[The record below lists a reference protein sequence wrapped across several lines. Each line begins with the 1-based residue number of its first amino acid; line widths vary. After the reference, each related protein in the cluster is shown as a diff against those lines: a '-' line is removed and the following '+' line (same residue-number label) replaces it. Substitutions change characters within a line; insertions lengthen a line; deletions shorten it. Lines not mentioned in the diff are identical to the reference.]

1 MNHKYE
7 QLLTVLGRRK
17 MLPVTVAQATCPENP
32 EQIIPKLLELGVS
45 PAALT
50 ISLAEVF
57 DYPIYDP
64 AKHGT
69 FSCRNEAA
77 GWGYANGIFFVA
89 SPFNMGLQ
97 PVALLSE
104 MDWNDLRSVG
114 LLPISDTTMTSGQ
127 QIYGQVRAEEIID
140 RWLRDALA
148 AAATDIHITPLT
160 PKYIRVRIRVDG
172 QLRTVE
178 EFESDDRDCNYEFI
192 SNVLLRL
199 ANSQTGSFV
208 HPVDGRFERAPGERK
223 VEVRLAMR
231 PVTVEGGFSRAF
243 YLRLLYSNKSL
254 APGSLA
260 TLGFPQSF
268 LDILAVTRRLN
279 QGLVLITGPTGSGK
293 TTTLYTNL
301 TEIIKDDPWRSVQT
315 LEDPVEQNIRGAE
328 QTQIS
333 KQAGMDFHTG
343 LKALM
348 RSDVD
353 VILVGEIRD
362 PETARLAIRASYTGH
377 LVFATLHAQ
386 NAVFSVERLQD
397 FGISSKTLSSVLSV
411 VIAQRLLRKVCPYCT
426 SSSPFR
432 EHPERENCQG
442 LLRPEETVQRA
453 NSKGCGHC
461 DYGYR
466 GRQVVAEVLCLDS
479 ALLAAIAG
487 EASASELTEQ
497 AMRQG
502 YQTLWDGAAVL
513 VRSGKTTL
521 DECRRNLPPYHLST
535 H

>member
-1 MNHKYE
+1 MSDKYE
-7 QLLTVLGRRK
+7 QLLSVLDRQK
-17 MLPVTVAQATCPENP
+17 MLPVAVAQATCPERP

-57 DYPIYDP
+57 DYLIYDP

-77 GWGYANGIFFVA
+77 GWGYANGVLFVS
-89 SPFNMGLQ
+89 SPFNIGLQ
-97 PVALLSE
+97 PAALLPGTA
-104 MDWNDLRSVG
+104 WNDLRGVG
-114 LLPISDTTMTSGQ
+114 LMPISDTSMTSGQ
-127 QIYGQVRAEEIID
+127 QVYGQVRAEEIVD
-140 RWLRDALA
+140 KWLHDALA

-160 PKYIRVRIRVDG
+160 PKYVRVRIRVDG
-172 QLRTVE
+172 QLQTLE
-178 EFESDDRDCNYEFI
+178 EFESDSRDCNYEFI

-208 HPVDGRFERAPGERK
+208 HPVDGRFERTPGGRK

-231 PVTVEGGFSRAF
+231 PVNVEGGVSRAF
-243 YLRLLYSNKSL
+243 YLRLLYSSKSL
-254 APGSLA
+254 VPGSLS
-260 TLGFPQSF
+260 TLGFSQSF
-268 LDILAVTRRLN
+268 LDVLAVTRCLN

-301 TEIIKDDPWRSVQT
+301 TEIIKDDPWRSIQT

-333 KQAGMDFHTG
+333 EQAGMDFHTG

-353 VILVGEIRD
+353 VILVGEVRD

-386 NAVFSVERLQD
+386 NAVFSIERLQD
-397 FGISSKTLSSVLSV
+397 FGISSKTLSSVLV
-411 VIAQRLLRKVCPYCT
+411 AVIAQRLLRKVCPHCAT
-426 SSSPFR
+426 STLFR
-432 EHPERENCQG
+432 EHPEQEDFPG
-442 LLRPEETVQRA
+442 LLGHEEVIQRA
-453 NSKGCGHC
+453 NPKGCGHC
-461 DYGYR
+461 YYGYK
-466 GRQVVAEVLCLDS
+466 GRQVVAEVLFLDS
-479 ALLAAIAG
+479 ALLAAVAG
-487 EASASELTEQ
+487 ESSALELTAQ
-497 AMRQG
+497 AMEQG
-502 YQTLWDGAAVL
+502 YRTLWDEAAGL
-513 VRSGKTTL
+513 VRSGKTTI
-521 DECRRNLPPYHLST
+521 DECRRNLPPYHGSR